1 MFNSILT
8 PFPKPLFQGLLV
20 LLCIS
25 LSISC
30 KKKEDEVIGNH
41 PTAVYTKYSYE
52 VNCNYCDILYTDASN
67 VSKTIR
73 NHTGDW
79 RYQFPS
85 KVTFELK
92 LNIKTTS
99 SSYQT
104 ISAYILKNDEAVY
117 GKLGYNTAN
126 LSFNTETGYGNSSF
140 GQYVNPSSGGG
151 NGGGGTTTPVSS
163 VCGAKNK
170 SGGYCQRVVVGG
182 GRCWQHK

>member
-1 MFNSILT
+1 MLNSIST
-8 PFPKPLFQGLLV
+8 PFPKLLLRSLFV

-30 KKKEDEVIGNH
+30 KKKEGEPIADQ
-41 PTAVYTKYSYE
+41 PKADDTKYSYE
-52 VNCNYCDILYTDASN
+52 VNCNYCDIIYTDASN
-67 VSKTIR
+67 ISKTVT
-73 NHTGDW
+73 NHMGDW

-85 KVTFELK
+85 KVPFELK
-92 LNIKTTS
+92 LSIKTTI

-117 GKLGYNTAN
+117 GKLGYNTAT
-126 LSFNTETGYGNSSF
+126 LSFNTQTGYGNASF

-151 NGGGGTTTPVSS
+151 NGGGTTSPVSS

-170 SGGYCQRVVVGG
+170 SGGYCKRLVVGG